1 LVKPSHWFAGVQS
14 PPLRGGQA
22 SVGGLAGET
31 PGRRERRFFGGMRS
45 ARPHGKG
52 VLKPRHNMIIGGERT
67 PGGLMRRSRG
77 GSEASFAGMQSPPLQ
92 GDIPPI

>member
-1 LVKPSHWFAGVQS
+1 LVKPSHWFTGVQS
-14 PPLRGGQA
+14 PPLRGGQPRWEA
-22 SVGGLAGET
+22 LRGKPGDDAKGG
-31 PGRRERRFFGGMRS
+31 FVGGMRS

-77 GSEASFAGMQSPPLQ
+77 GSEASFAGVQSPPLQ